1 MTDCANIAKKYLKTL
16 DKNIRKSKV
25 RELKQ
30 SDLTSIE
37 YWILYYTYGEKNFVI
52 NTCMKL
58 GLSEA
63 QFHIH
68 LLVALTKVYYIL
80 DLKTLEV

>member
-1 MTDCANIAKKYLKTL
+1 MTNCAAIAKKYIKQLKI
-16 DKNIRKSKV
+16 DDIRALES
-25 RELKQ
+25 
-30 SDLTSIE
+30 SDLTELE
-37 YWILYYTYGEKNFVI
+37 YWILYYTYGQKNFVV

-63 QFHIH
+63 QYHIH

-80 DLKTLEV
+80 NLKTLEV

>member
-1 MTDCANIAKKYLKTL
+1 MTDCAKIAKKHLKTL
-16 DKNIRKSKV
+16 TKNDIRA
-25 RELKQ
+25 LKD
-30 SDLTSIE
+30 SDLSSIE

-68 LLVALTKVYYIL
+68 LLVALTKVYYML
-80 DLKTLEV
+80 NLKTLEI

>member
-1 MTDCANIAKKYLKTL
+1 MTDCAKIAKKHLKTL
-16 DKNIRKSKV
+16 DNPKQAIRA
-25 RELKQ
+25 LKD
-30 SDLTSIE
+30 SDLSSIE

-52 NTCMKL
+52 NTCMRL

-68 LLVALTKVYYIL
+68 LLVALTKIYYICG
-80 DLKTLEV
+80 LESLEF